1 MTHDHDAIFRST
13 FRDPQ
18 HAAALLREILP
29 PALVAVIDWT
39 TLTLVP
45 GSFVD
50 ESLRDRHTDL
60 LFSAEAAGQTILIYV
75 VLEHKSFDDRF
86 TALQV
91 LGYAVRVLERF
102 HQEHPEAK
110 TLPPVV
116 AVVVHHGERGWQA
129 PRTVLDLIALDA
141 FPPAVQ
147 RVLAPLQPNL
157 HFLLDDLAVVPES
170 RLRARKSTPQGML
183 TLLALQFVREATKKD
198 PVAFAERWLP
208 LWRALWADPDS
219 KSGLISLLSYLA
231 IQLEAPR
238 ERFKI
243 ALARIHGG
251 SATMGKTIAQQWL
264 EEGMEKGMEKG
275 KAEGVAMGRADLL
288 MRQVR
293 KRFGDVSP
301 QIEARV
307 RAADVDTLDRWGDL
321 ILTAATLDELFA

>member
-1 MTHDHDAIFRST
+1 MTHDHDALFRRT
-13 FRDPQ
+13 FSDPL

-75 VLEHKSFDDRF
+75 VLEHKSFSDRF

-91 LGYAVRVLERF
+91 LGYTVRVLERYRE
-102 HQEHPEAK
+102 QHPETT

-116 AVVVHHGERGWQA
+116 SVVVHHGKRGWQA
-129 PRTVLDLIALDA
+129 PRTVLDLIALDS

-147 RVLAPLQPNL
+147 KVLAPLQPNL

-170 RLRARKSTPQGML
+170 RLRGRKTTPQGTL
-183 TLLALQFVREATKKD
+183 TLLALQFVRDAANQD

-208 LWRALWADPDS
+208 LWRALWADLDS
-219 KSGLISLLSYLA
+219 KFGLISLLSYLA
-231 IQLEAPR
+231 IQLEAPK
-238 ERFKI
+238 ERFRV
-243 ALARIHGG
+243 AVARIHDENE
-251 SATMGKTIAQQWL
+251 TMGKTIAQQWL
-264 EEGMEKGMEKG
+264 DEGLSKG
-275 KAEGVAMGRADLL
+275 KAELL
-288 MRQVR
+288 LRQIHR
-293 KRFGDVSP
+293 RFGPVTP
-301 QIEARV
+301 QVEAKV
-307 RAADVDTLDRWGDL
+307 RAADIDTQDVWGDR